1 MEGGGVLRIV
11 AVVTKKEKTVN
22 TKIRDILM
30 NFFLI
35 TLKNFSK
42 ENLTT
47 ILKNDEITLPLQSIT
62 TTGYDLF

>member
-1 MEGGGVLRIV
+1 MLRIV